1 MDIIKNKI
9 QLGFIIASSIISIIQ
24 LLCFFAFEFQKNIAI
39 WLILPTIRICLFCII
54 ENKISKENTVQ
65 CLFIFINT
73 IIVLFLQLGFCSILI
88 LANFDNKTSINVE
101 ITDTNKYTSTIKS
114 MHSKITRHFP
124 SKIPVEAQNVS
135 FFCSG
140 SSYFGGKV
148 IYLKFDT
155 TGEYLKNKISKYKYV
170 MIIEPYDNIN
180 KYRNS
185 YARDFIIDRL
195 LQNNNSIAGYKF
207 YIIGNNLNTKNCHE
221 SCEYGI
227 AINKQLNTIIYYASN
242 PDQCEF

>member
-1 MDIIKNKI
+1 MNIIKNKI
-9 QLGFIIASSIISIIQ
+9 QAGFIIVSSIISIIQ
-24 LLCFFAFEFQKNIAI
+24 ILCFFAFEFQKNIAI
-39 WLILPTIRICLFCII
+39 WFILPTILICLFCIL
-54 ENKISKENTVQ
+54 ENKISKENSVQ

-73 IIVLFLQLGFCSILI
+73 FIILFLQLGLCSILNFT
-88 LANFDNKTSINVE
+88 NFDNKTSINVE
-101 ITDTNKYTSTIKS
+101 FTNTNQYTSTMKS
-114 MHSKITRHFP
+114 IHSKMTRHFP

-140 SSYFGGKV
+140 GSYFGGRV

-155 TGEYLKNKISKYKYV
+155 TEENLKNKISKYKYV
-170 MIIEPYDNIN
+170 TIIEPYDNIN

-195 LQNNNSIAGYKF
+195 LQNNSSISGYKF
-207 YIIGNNLNTKNCHE
+207 YIIGNNLNTKNCHK

-227 AINKQLNTIIYYASN
+227 AINKQSNTIIYYASN
-242 PDQCEF
+242 PD